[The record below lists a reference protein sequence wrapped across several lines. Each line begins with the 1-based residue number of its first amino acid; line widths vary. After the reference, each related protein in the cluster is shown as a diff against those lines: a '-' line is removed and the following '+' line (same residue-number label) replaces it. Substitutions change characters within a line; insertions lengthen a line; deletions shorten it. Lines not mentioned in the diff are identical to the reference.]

1 MPPLLC
7 ISEELNVKAL
17 CHVGDLGMPVF
28 KLLGR
33 REIEPWSPIS
43 AKKADKNPVPE
54 ERNRVGDVPSPKEP
68 QLF

>member
-1 MPPLLC
+1 
-7 ISEELNVKAL
+7 
-17 CHVGDLGMPVF
+17 MPVF

-54 ERNRVGDVPSPKEP
+54 ERNRVGDIPSPKEP
-68 QLF
+68 QLL